1 MELIKKILIIL
12 GSLDR
17 RIIFL
22 IIGLSVL
29 IPLLKPE
36 WVNIPIRP
44 RPESQTVFDTINN
57 LNKGDK
63 VVTMGG
69 IIGKVSG
76 FKEKGSLV
84 TLKVDNNTTLTFN
97 KSAIAG
103 LSGEINQDDIE

>member
-1 MELIKKILIIL
+1 MDFIFAQSQSVQGGGILSFLPFILIMVIL
-12 GSLDR
+12 YFFML
-17 RIIFL
+17 
-22 IIGLSVL
+22 
-29 IPLLKPE
+29 
-36 WVNIPIRP
+36 RP
-44 RPESQTVFDTINN
+44 QAKKQKQKEEMINN

-84 TLKVDNNTTLTFN
+84 TLKVDNNTTLTVN

-103 LSGEINQDDIE
+103 LSGKINQDDIE